1 MATLDYNEP
10 TYGNFRRPISTGLGR
25 FSGLA
30 TALIFGT
37 AIITI
42 ITLQIAGLLA
52 GLLSFLVLGT
62 LCLKDRHGYT
72 FAERTAERIIFMFAK
87 FRKLNIF
94 RSGPMGMTPSSNFR
108 LPGVASSATTFDGN
122 DSVGNPF
129 SMVHLPSAGVFSVS
143 LAVEPDGAAMVDQ
156 KDIDQWV
163 ANWGGFLAMMGREEE
178 GLIGVSVTVET
189 SPGSGLRLR
198 HEIES
203 SLSANASPVAA
214 QMLTEAALTYP
225 TGVSETRAW
234 VTFSFSAAA
243 RAGMRRR
250 TPDEMISYFSS
261 KISLWCSNL
270 EATGAG
276 TATPM
281 ISSEIAQIVRTAF
294 DPASA
299 RLFDESVYEG
309 NRAEMSLSSAG
320 PTTAIVEWPY
330 YRHDSGVTVCWTMSN
345 APQGVVFSNVLQRLL
360 EPNKSVARKRVTM
373 LYRPVD
379 SSMTATIAE
388 QDVNTANARLTST
401 RNGSARLAA
410 DLAAAKSTAEDE
422 AGGAGLTYFGLVV
435 AATVEEPA
443 DMTDAVATVEQS
455 LASSARIMLRRA
467 WGAHDAVFAATLPL
481 GVMLGRHALLPES
494 VKSAL

>member
-1 MATLDYNEP
+1 
-10 TYGNFRRPISTGLGR
+10 
-25 FSGLA
+25 
-30 TALIFGT
+30 
-37 AIITI
+37 
-42 ITLQIAGLLA
+42 
-52 GLLSFLVLGT
+52 
-62 LCLKDRHGYT
+62 
-72 FAERTAERIIFMFAK
+72 MFAK

-108 LPGVASSATTFDGN
+108 LPGVASSATTFDGT

-203 SLSANASPVAA
+203 SLSANASAVAA

-320 PTTAIVEWPY
+320 PTT
-330 YRHDSGVTVCWTMSN
+330 GM
-345 APQGVVFSNVLQRLL
+345 
-360 EPNKSVARKRVTM
+360 
-373 LYRPVD
+373 
-379 SSMTATIAE
+379 
-388 QDVNTANARLTST
+388 
-401 RNGSARLAA
+401 
-410 DLAAAKSTAEDE
+410 
-422 AGGAGLTYFGLVV
+422 
-435 AATVEEPA
+435 
-443 DMTDAVATVEQS
+443 
-455 LASSARIMLRRA
+455 
-467 WGAHDAVFAATLPL
+467 
-481 GVMLGRHALLPES
+481 ALLSP
-494 VKSAL
+494 